1 MADATGGDPSCHS
14 FQFSP
19 HLARALLEQADSVCS
34 IWPAFAE
41 LRAAAHSP
49 KQSRLRVVISAAVC
63 EARLIFAAAFFVA
76 HGAARPTWPAATA
89 SGLILFSWIR
99 SLLAHGS
106 ALLQSCWRWSPAQA
120 QLLYA
125 NLALVVS
132 PVPWSALPVPNSP
145 VRKDSI
151 AWSSTPR
158 PFPAILCSFL
168 HTLRIGAPWQ
178 HALHFFADLPLGHF
192 SADGRVFATPALLGT
207 TPDRCVP
214 LASPEDLDALTL
226 FFAGPA
232 LVAIASSQSLLPR
245 PAPSPSS
252 GLVTSARGTVFASRF
267 MPPYFKLSK
276 LPKRD
281 LMSVYNSSAAW
292 HRRLGPLDATAAA
305 VVEGRLHMPKPRL
318 TLRPSRRPNHASWER
333 NEAAKIA
340 LGPKFAVWVWQGIV
354 EMVPWNCP
362 LPLFIEPLGA
372 VDKATPP
379 WWRLI
384 LDARISNEFQ
394 DAWGVWYFSVSQLAA
409 LLDVCDI
416 LFAED
421 LEDAYH
427 LSIFSGCTGRPF
439 WSRVFAIDERGQVV
453 ARWRLVMGCDV
464 FSCLG
469 LCDKAMSGFCIDGF
483 VGRFAAAH
491 FGQRNAGS
499 PLNVLMRCIQ
509 RFLARRAPAEPRP
522 LRTARPQETG
532 SDALRA
538 AAPTPRGLHST
549 ALHSAVWVD
558 DAVFATKTPPHPP
571 CSGLIG
577 ACPICSAY
585 ARQAR
590 RSQHG
595 WHRLAA
601 ELGLGLSDDKRQ
613 DASQRVTYTGM
624 VVDTFHR
631 TLSIPP
637 DKEAKLA
644 AFLEDFFDRR
654 EATLSELASLRGRI
668 QHYSACLPYVA
679 PFVALFSS
687 VIGMEADP
695 DYERT
700 ISVPPAVCEA
710 AVFIRGVL
718 SDYATRGR
726 PLWPLVPSTLY
737 AAFLDDDTGSA
748 RVATITWDAS
758 LHGWG
763 MVLRW
768 WNNRAGKVV
777 IGTLPDSED
786 MRHQVRRETL
796 AGTLALEAAAL
807 EVDLSDAVVILRN
820 DAVGALT
827 ALRKGSFASTFLQQ
841 CAMRACRLQRRIG
854 CSTLFLHAPGR
865 TLVEE
870 GVDDL
875 SRDGALDVA
884 GPVSSP
890 YLRAQ
895 ALRLA
900 RAVGWSITV
909 DAFASEANAFAPRF
923 FARYAEPRAEV
934 EDAFTVPDWAFS
946 RCPHCT
952 QLHRETLFAY
962 PPPPLLNAFVA
973 KARADGARAIVI
985 APLSVASPSWN
996 KLLRAS
1002 VLLDG
1007 VGYVRVRKQQTSPDA
1022 DVSGELAIFPV
1033 DFSAHTTRSRTTP
1046 VAPSCGLDDSFRGRD
1061 PAGSPH
1067 DQSERSRIHAEL
1079 AALGLALRR

>member
-1 MADATGGDPSCHS
+1 M
-14 FQFSP
+14 
-19 HLARALLEQADSVCS
+19 
-34 IWPAFAE
+34 
-41 LRAAAHSP
+41 
-49 KQSRLRVVISAAVC
+49 
-63 EARLIFAAAFFVA
+63 
-76 HGAARPTWPAATA
+76 RPP
-89 SGLILFSWIR
+89 
-99 SLLAHGS
+99 
-106 ALLQSCWRWSPAQA
+106 
-120 QLLYA
+120 
-125 NLALVVS
+125 
-132 PVPWSALPVPNSP
+132 
-145 VRKDSI
+145 
-151 AWSSTPR
+151 
-158 PFPAILCSFL
+158 
-168 HTLRIGAPWQ
+168 
-178 HALHFFADLPLGHF
+178 
-192 SADGRVFATPALLGT
+192 
-207 TPDRCVP
+207 
-214 LASPEDLDALTL
+214 
-226 FFAGPA
+226 
-232 LVAIASSQSLLPR
+232 
-245 PAPSPSS
+245 
-252 GLVTSARGTVFASRF
+252 
-267 MPPYFKLSK
+267 
-276 LPKRD
+276 
-281 LMSVYNSSAAW
+281 
-292 HRRLGPLDATAAA
+292 
-305 VVEGRLHMPKPRL
+305 
-318 TLRPSRRPNHASWER
+318 RRPNHASWER
-333 NEAAKIA
+333 NEASKIA

-439 WSRVFAIDERGQVV
+439 WSRVFAIDEHGQVV

-509 RFLARRAPAEPRP
+509 RFLARRAPRDSRP
-522 LRTARPQETG
+522 IHSARVQETEP
-532 SDALRA
+532 DAPVSALPS
-538 AAPTPRGLHST
+538 PTPRGLHPT

-571 CSGLIG
+571 CLGLTG
-577 ACPICSAY
+577 GCPVCSAF
-585 ARQAR
+585 ARNAR

-613 DASQRVTYTGM
+613 YPSQRVTYTGM
-624 VVDTFHR
+624 VVDTFLR

-654 EATLSELASLRGRI
+654 EATLSELASLRGRV

-687 VIGMEADP
+687 GIGTEADP
-695 DYERT
+695 DSDRT
-700 ISVPPAVCEA
+700 FSVPSAVCDA
-710 AVFIRGVL
+710 ALFIRGVL

-726 PLWPLVPSTLY
+726 PLWPLAPSTLY
-737 AAFLDDDTGSA
+737 AAFLAGETGTA
-748 RVATITWDAS
+748 RVAIITWDAS

-768 WNNRAGKVV
+768 WANRAGKVI
-777 IGTLPDSED
+777 IGSLPDSED
-786 MRHQVRRETL
+786 MRHPVRRDTL

-807 EVDLSDAVVILRN
+807 EIDLSDAVVVLRN

-827 ALRKGSFASTFLQQ
+827 ALRKGSFGSTFLQQ
-841 CAMRACRLQRRIG
+841 CAMRACYLQRRVG
-854 CSTLFLHAPGR
+854 CTALHLHAPGR

-875 SRDGALDVA
+875 SRAGALDVA
-884 GPVSSP
+884 GPASSP
-890 YLRAQ
+890 FLREQ
-895 ALRLA
+895 MLRLA
-900 RAVGWSITV
+900 KAVGWSVTV
-909 DAFASEANAFAPRF
+909 DVFASESNAVVPRF
-923 FARYAEPRAEV
+923 FARYAEPSAEA

-946 RCPHCT
+946 RCPRCA

-973 KARADGARAIVI
+973 KARADGARALVVV
-985 APLSVASPSWN
+985 PLSVASPSWN

-1002 VLLDG
+1002 VLHDG
-1007 VGYVRVRKQQTSPDA
+1007 VGYVRVRRQPSSPDS
-1022 DVSGELAIFPV
+1022 DVAGELAVFAV
-1033 DFSAHTTRSRTTP
+1033 DFAANSSRTRSDP
-1046 VAPSCGLDDSFRGRD
+1046 VAPSCGHDASFRGRD

-1067 DQSERSRIHAEL
+1067 DQEERARIHAEL